1 MGYLIFNTDRED
13 EMSRLRH
20 EMRRSY
26 RGGNY
31 RNYGGSSASMR
42 EHYYR
47 MGYQDSREDMEDEQE
62 EMYRRQR
69 DSRGRYI

>member
-1 MGYLIFNTDRED
+1 MEG
-13 EMSRLRH
+13 LRSQ
-20 EMRRSY
+20 MRRSY

-31 RNYGGSSASMR
+31 RNYGGSSATMR
-42 EHYYR
+42 EHYYKK
-47 MGYQDSREDMEDEQE
+47 GYEHAIEDMADEEE